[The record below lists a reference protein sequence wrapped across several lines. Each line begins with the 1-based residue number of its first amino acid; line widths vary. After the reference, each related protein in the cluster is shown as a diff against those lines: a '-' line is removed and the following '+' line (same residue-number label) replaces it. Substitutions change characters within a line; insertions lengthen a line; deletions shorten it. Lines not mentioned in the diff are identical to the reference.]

1 MPMVAG
7 ATLVFFLLFII
18 LRTRL
23 SHRVPAWLIRLCYVL
38 LSISFSC
45 IIGLLSVFSYIPWFV
60 AVVVVFV
67 AHLLL
72 YWIWLRFLTKI
83 NSGMHKKY
91 AYELDDP
98 EETSFLIRQ
107 QPKSEKYGDS
117 KINYHWTQILVFL
130 LAIGTYAVLFWGT
143 ENVCITSEPFS
154 VSVRFT
160 RLFYDDPCSGK
171 DTPCFV
177 YLTVGTNGST
187 SFKAF
192 VHTGKQYNDPIVK
205 ISTSPI
211 IQGNGIVFQAQKQPT
226 PAISEYSRYLYT
238 AELTDLAPGTTYYL
252 IAGDKSNDNSFSSE
266 IKFRTI
272 PMNGDFSFVAGGD
285 AGGSNITREMFKIAA
300 SFEPYFAAFG
310 GDLSY
315 DDAYLGCYTRID
327 TWLEFITQ
335 AMVTPTGYSVPL
347 ITAIGNH
354 EAGNFNAHIDDVPF
368 YKYYFDTSLN
378 GSFFHEHYLG
388 NLFMMT
394 LDSEIISSPESQ
406 VPWMTNQLSTLP
418 PNIRFTSALYHAPLY
433 PAEPA
438 TSFSDHVRESWGPV
452 FDRYNLTV
460 GFENHSHTYKRTKLL
475 RDGKEDPQGT
485 LYIGDGAWGV
495 TAYEP
500 DDLWYLA
507 SKAGKRNFIQVNVGQ
522 HNMTLRSVDDN
533 GQIFDSVTVY

>member
-1 MPMVAG
+1 MPIVVG
-7 ATLVFFLLFII
+7 TTVVFFLLFLI

-23 SHRVPAWLIRLCYVL
+23 THRCPAWLIRLCYVL

-45 IIGLLSVFSYIPWFV
+45 IIGLLSVFSFIPWFV
-60 AVVVVFV
+60 ALLVVFV

-72 YWIWLRFLTKI
+72 YWIWLRFLTRIPQGKYRK
-83 NSGMHKKY
+83 NSY
-91 AYELDDP
+91 DDP
-98 EETSFLIRQ
+98 EEVSFLIRD
-107 QPKSEKYGDS
+107 PKSEKYDS
-117 KINYHWTQILVFL
+117 KITYHWTQILVFT
-130 LAIGTYAVLFWGT
+130 LAISTYALLFWGT
-143 ENVCITSEPFS
+143 EHVCITSEPFS

-192 VHTGKQYNDPIVK
+192 VHTGKQYSEPIVK
-205 ISTSPI
+205 ISPSPI
-211 IQGNGIVFQAQKQPT
+211 IQGNGIVFTAQQQPT
-226 PAISEYSRYLYT
+226 PAINEYPRYLYT
-238 AELTDLAPGTTYYL
+238 AELTNLTPGTTYYL
-252 IAGDKSNDNSFSSE
+252 VAGDKSNDNSWSHE

-272 PMNGDFSFVAGGD
+272 PSNGDFSFVTGGD
-285 AGGSNITREMFKIAA
+285 AGGSNYTREMFKIAA

-315 DDAYLGCYTRID
+315 DDAYLGCYTRVD

-335 AMVTPTGYSVPL
+335 AMVTPAGYSVPL

-378 GSFFHEHYLG
+378 GTFFHEHYLG
-388 NLFMMT
+388 NLFLMT
-394 LDSEIISSPESQ
+394 LDSEIISLPQSQ
-406 VPWMTNQLSTLP
+406 VPWMTTQLSTLP
-418 PNIRFTSALYHAPLY
+418 SNIRFTSALYHAPLY
-433 PAEPA
+433 PAMA
-438 TSFSDHVRESWGPV
+438 VSTSFSDDVREAWGPV

-475 RDGKEDPQGT
+475 RDGKEDPTGT

-495 TAYEP
+495 SPYEP
-500 DDLWYLA
+500 GDVWYLA
-507 SKAGKRNFIQVNVGQ
+507 SKAKKRNFIQVNVGQ
-522 HNMTLRSVDDN
+522 TNMTLRSVDDT
-533 GQIFDSVTVY
+533 GQIFDTVTVY